1 MPEKETHYAP
11 EIMMDIRQLY
21 EGLQKFDKLA
31 AAELGVNL
39 TDLRAINILGDGP
52 LTPKE
57 IGQRLSLTSG
67 SITTLIDRLEK
78 VDAVDR
84 QRVDDRRSIHVVLKQ
99 AFYDRARNVYRHLG
113 ESITSEMKSADLL
126 DDASAKRMST
136 AVVSGIQR
144 AVTNLV
150 GTDETSHGDK
160 H

>member
-1 MPEKETHYAP
+1 MPEKETNCAP

-21 EGLQKFDKLA
+21 EGLQKFDMLA

-39 TDLRAINILGDGP
+39 TDLRAINIPGDGP

-57 IGQRLSLTSG
+57 IAQRLSLTSG

-99 AFYDRARNVYRHLG
+99 AF
-113 ESITSEMKSADLL
+113 
-126 DDASAKRMST
+126 
-136 AVVSGIQR
+136 
-144 AVTNLV
+144 
-150 GTDETSHGDK
+150 
-160 H
+160 